1 MRSPAIGCLAVA
13 LLAHPAALLAQSGDR
28 SAVIVAS
35 ATIAP
40 RTSLKVS
47 AHVLEFRIE
56 PGSTEG
62 VATIEFTAAAR
73 ALPESQV
80 IMTVSAAGG
89 LTGPGG
95 AADVDV
101 DVAFAGEGSGAQSG
115 ALHLTETA
123 ATGRWTGGGVRTGR
137 LVFTLRASTPGDY
150 KLPVR
155 FAISV
160 P

>member
-28 SAVIVAS
+28 SAIVVAS

-47 AHVLEFRIE
+47 THVLEFRIE
-56 PGSTEG
+56 PGATES

-73 ALPESQV
+73 ALAGSEVLMSV
-80 IMTVSAAGG
+80 TADGG

-95 AADVDV
+95 AADVDAEV
-101 DVAFAGEGSGAQSG
+101 VFSGDGAG
-115 ALHLTETA
+115 ALSGTLNPGEA
-123 ATGRWTGGGVRTGR
+123 AAAARWTGGGVRSGR
-137 LVFTLRASTPGDY
+137 VVFKLRASTPGDY
-150 KLPVR
+150 RLPVR